1 MCIVTE
7 IDLTQGH
14 KNISSILEILQIN
27 CDLSKNN
34 KILQKKGG
42 RSFLESVQMTK
53 HETITWRRWWSC
65 SPWTSW
71 PPSPQRRPGLEQAEM
86 KIYWGLKS
94 FWPNRCLLLGK
105 PSCKKKC
112 FLSGIARIKK
122 YTLYIPLWR
131 SKKDVQV
138 ARKKVRGGG
147 GNLGNARK
155 KTFFFPGGVP

>member
-1 MCIVTE
+1 MQISRLCFCEKGLWNVNVYCHWNWFNSR
-7 IDLTQGH
+7 TQKYFFNSG
-14 KNISSILEILQIN
+14 NIA
-27 CDLSKNN
+27 N
-34 KILQKKGG
+34 KLWSFKKQQNASEKGG
-42 RSFLESVQMTK
+42 RSFFESVQMTK

-112 FLSGIARIKK
+112 FLSGIARI
-122 YTLYIPLWR
+122 TSPPPPPPPN
-131 SKKDVQV
+131 S
-138 ARKKVRGGG
+138 
-147 GNLGNARK
+147 GNLYHFFWTS
-155 KTFFFPGGVP
+155 KTTF

>member
-1 MCIVTE
+1 MRKDCETWMCIVTE

-34 KILQKKGG
+34 KMLQKKGG

-112 FLSGIARIKK
+112 FLSGIARITSPPQKIWA
-122 YTLYIPLWR
+122 TCT
-131 SKKDVQV
+131 
-138 ARKKVRGGG
+138 
-147 GNLGNARK
+147 
-155 KTFFFPGGVP
+155 TFFGRQKRRFSAYYRTK